1 MFCIVATGTSMMMF
15 SMIVIAV
22 VSIIFIVMPTTR
34 VRMMTACTVTAIIT
48 IVVDLIRNR
57 LIITLFIRLVTMP
70 MVIVCMRTLIIPI
83 TLFII
88 MRMQDMITVRLGCR
102 QGILRI
108 KSRMP
113 MIRPKVI
120 T

>member
-1 MFCIVATGTSMMMF
+1 
-15 SMIVIAV
+15 
-22 VSIIFIVMPTTR
+22 
-34 VRMMTACTVTAIIT
+34 
-48 IVVDLIRNR
+48 
-57 LIITLFIRLVTMP
+57 

-113 MIRPKVI
+113 VIRPKVI